1 MFLRLRSKEYGEAL
15 LVNTEHIVAIAD
27 DRLGRG
33 TLVSC
38 RDQVEYRVVGLELEL
53 AVPRRDLDLDPE
65 GPVHFSFKWADN
77 PQTQGDVLAFTVN
90 GDAAPNARF
99 QYVFSSESREAAQ
112 EKP

>member
-38 RDQVEYRVVGLELEL
+38 RDQVEYRVVESAGEIEEQI
-53 AVPRRDLDLDPE
+53 AGGNGRVSAMRR
-65 GPVHFSFKWADN
+65 GAY
-77 PQTQGDVLAFTVN
+77 
-90 GDAAPNARF
+90 AAPAHDG
-99 QYVFSSESREAAQ
+99 
-112 EKP
+112 